1 MTADD
6 DIAARLQLINTE
18 GIGPVGFK
26 RLLARFGSAE
36 EALRE
41 TAAKKKVPSRQ
52 WRKKN
57 WSVSAV
63 SAPSFFLPPIPAIR
77 KNCRNLTTHRRC
89 FTLRGTPRF

>member
-41 TAAKKKVPSRQ
+41 TAAKKKVAGSGGGRHPQRHH
-52 WRKKN
+52 
-57 WSVSAV
+57 
-63 SAPSFFLPPIPAIR
+63 
-77 KNCRNLTTHRRC
+77 HRPQADIQNI
-89 FTLRGTPRF
+89 F

>member
-52 WRKKN
+52 WAEEELERVR
-57 WSVSAV
+57 SFGAV
-63 SAPSFFLPPIPAIR
+63 VLSSGGRHPQR
-77 KNCRNLTTHRRC
+77 HHHRPQADIQNI
-89 FTLRGTPRF
+89 F

>member
-41 TAAKKKVPSRQ
+41 TASKY
-52 WRKKN
+52 
-57 WSVSAV
+57 
-63 SAPSFFLPPIPAIR
+63 
-77 KNCRNLTTHRRC
+77 
-89 FTLRGTPRF
+89 

>member
-52 WRKKN
+52 W
-57 WSVSAV
+57 AEEE
-63 SAPSFFLPPIPAIR
+63 L
-77 KNCRNLTTHRRC
+77 
-89 FTLRGTPRF
+89 

>member
-52 WRKKN
+52 WAEEELERRRR
-57 WSVSAV
+57 SFLRRSPLSAKTV
-63 SAPSFFLPPIPAIR
+63 
-77 KNCRNLTTHRRC
+77 
-89 FTLRGTPRF
+89 GT